1 MSLLRTW
8 EAPHDRSS
16 SSPTPR
22 WVAPRATGL
31 GRAGRHRAR
40 FDRDR
45 LDPAPV
51 GTGRRSPGLHL
62 RLDRHRRVRVWPA
75 AAVLLALRGGRRER
89 AALLALAAQLRRT
102 RADVGHVA
110 R

>member
-31 GRAGRHRAR
+31 GRAGRHGAR

-45 LDPAPV
+45 LD
-51 GTGRRSPGLHL
+51 RSPVRPGRGSTGLQL
-62 RLDRHRRVRVWPA
+62 RFYRHRCVGLRPA
-75 AAVLLALRGGRRER
+75 DALLLALRRGRRER

-110 R
+110 W